1 MTPNEAAALAR
12 AKVAVQAVESAL
24 SRAKWTQDVQALRA
38 KMERL
43 GLRLAHARAGSL
55 LRTLDD
61 RDRRTGRRR

>member
-12 AKVAVQAVESAL
+12 AKVAVQSAENAL

-38 KMERL
+38 RMERL
-43 GLRLAHARAGSL
+43 DLRLTNARAGSL